1 MKDLSR
7 ENTRILVQAD
17 EGVDGVIDGF
27 LRHYGYRQV
36 KLINLCSTAAIDEIF
51 LELARNEYDLIILTN
66 TSLRPCDLVRVVPEI
81 KKKHPD
87 LLIVVCSGWVGLE
100 FIAPLLANKVN
111 GVFSMPLSPVELIGS
126 LDEILRER
134 NMIFRIDLRQMREN
148 GI

>member
-1 MKDLSR
+1 
-7 ENTRILVQAD
+7 
-17 EGVDGVIDGF
+17 
-27 LRHYGYRQV
+27 
-36 KLINLCSTAAIDEIF
+36 
-51 LELARNEYDLIILTN
+51 
-66 TSLRPCDLVRVVPEI
+66 
-81 KKKHPD
+81 
-87 LLIVVCSGWVGLE
+87 LIVVCSGWVGLE